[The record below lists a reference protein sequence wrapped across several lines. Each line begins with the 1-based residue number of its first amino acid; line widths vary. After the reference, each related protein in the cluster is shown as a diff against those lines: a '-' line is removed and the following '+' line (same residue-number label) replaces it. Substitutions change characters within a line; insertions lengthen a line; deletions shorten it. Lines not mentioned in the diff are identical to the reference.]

1 MLITYT
7 PSLFNDGIYRD
18 LRIMKKTECVK
29 YCHPD
34 YSDEE
39 IDGLMRYFRFD
50 TYIDFLDFLKKYKSD

>member
-1 MLITYT
+1 
-7 PSLFNDGIYRD
+7 
-18 LRIMKKTECVK
+18 MKKTECVK

-50 TYIDFLDFLKKYKSD
+50 TYIDFLDFLKKYKND